1 MLGGGTE
8 LQTARAIGKVG
19 CDLGAQVDGFLV
31 GAGFN
36 KIGGGSCRR
45 LHRPPLL
52 GRSSTRRP
60 DGKNHACNRPTETIH
75 DVYIARF
82 VHHTKAGRVNH
93 SGSAGLGILPA
104 PRYDSKPLKTIVYFV

>member
-1 MLGGGTE
+1 MLRGGTE

-36 KIGGGSCRR
+36 KIGGGSRR
-45 LHRPPLL
+45 SSHGRPQL

-60 DGKNHACNRPTETIH
+60 DGKNHAGNCPTQTHH

-82 VHHTKAGRVNH
+82 VDHTKAGISNR
-93 SGSAGLGILPA
+93 SGSAGLGIFPA
-104 PRYDSKPLKTIVYFV
+104 PRCDSKPLKTIVYFD